1 MIEKIR
7 DYIATC
13 ELLDQYAE
21 LNINY
26 LVDRT
31 IAYSIN
37 EESSYNPV
45 LEENIT
51 GSKTMHLLFNLDSKV
66 VWNEDLS
73 NNIANSKFFEN
84 FSNWLE
90 GNNNNDVFP
99 QIEGIT
105 PISISANTNG
115 FIFATDSNEAIYRI
129 SCEFVYYKEKQT
141 TPGSV

>member
-13 ELLDQYAE
+13 PLLDEYAE

-26 LVDRT
+26 LVDKT

-45 LEENIT
+45 LEESIIGT
-51 GSKTMHLLFNLDSKV
+51 KTMQLRFDLDSKFI
-66 VWNEDLS
+66 WNEDLS

-84 FSNWLE
+84 FSEWLE
-90 GNNNNDVFP
+90 EKNNNNEFP
-99 QIEGIT
+99 NITGII
-105 PISISANTNG
+105 PISISTNTNG

-129 SCEFVYYKEKQT
+129 SCVFTYYKD
-141 TPGSV
+141 

>member
-13 ELLDQYAE
+13 DLLDQYAE

-26 LVDRT
+26 LVDKT
-31 IAYSIN
+31 VAYSVN

-45 LEENIT
+45 VEESIT
-51 GSKTMHLLFNLDSKV
+51 GTKIKQLRFDLDSKF

-84 FSNWLE
+84 FSSWLE
-90 GNNNNDVFP
+90 TKNNNDEFP
-99 QIEGIT
+99 DIEGIT
-105 PISISANTNG
+105 PISIVANTNG

-129 SCEFVYYKEKQT
+129 SCVFTYYENYTQD
-141 TPGSV
+141 TPSV

>member
-13 ELLDQYAE
+13 PLLDEYAE

-26 LVDRT
+26 LVDKKV
-31 IAYSIN
+31 AYSVN
-37 EESSYNPV
+37 EEAGYNPIV
-45 LEENIT
+45 EESIT
-51 GSKTMHLLFNLDSKV
+51 GQKTMQCNFNLDSRL
-66 VWNEDLS
+66 VWNEDLT

-90 GNNNNDVFP
+90 EKNNENIFP
-99 QIEGIT
+99 EVEGIE
-105 PISISANTNG
+105 PISISAITNG

-129 SCEFVYYKEKQT
+129 SCTFTYYK
-141 TPGSV
+141 